1 MQLFKKVFK
10 SLFKFVLESAI
21 YIVGRLADLLVWI
34 EFRLIRITSSYYPH
48 PAKTKE
54 RYEFE
59 YISDLI
65 EEYNKDID

>member
-34 EFRLIRITSSYYPH
+34 EFRLIRLTSLYYSY
-48 PAKTKE
+48 PAKTKGK
-54 RYEFE
+54 YNVE
-59 YISDLI
+59 YIVKHI
-65 EEYNKDID
+65 YEYKKDID